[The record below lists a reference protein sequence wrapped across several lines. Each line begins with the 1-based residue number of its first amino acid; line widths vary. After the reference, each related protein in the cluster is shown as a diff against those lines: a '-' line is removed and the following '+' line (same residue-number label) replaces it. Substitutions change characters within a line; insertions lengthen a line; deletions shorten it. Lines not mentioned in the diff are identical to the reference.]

1 MKLCGVCLSFRTGT
15 YGSGMPYSK
24 HSSKQLPAGGC
35 HAHSGEQSLR
45 SMAPLKVFENLLP
58 GFSSLMANDVLLLQN
73 VIAVTVT
80 GYDKVG
86 LNLQAF

>member
-1 MKLCGVCLSFRTGT
+1 
-15 YGSGMPYSK
+15 
-24 HSSKQLPAGGC
+24 
-35 HAHSGEQSLR
+35 
-45 SMAPLKVFENLLP
+45 MAPLKVFENLLP

-73 VIAVTVT
+73 LIAVTVT

>member
-1 MKLCGVCLSFRTGT
+1 M
-15 YGSGMPYSK
+15 
-24 HSSKQLPAGGC
+24 
-35 HAHSGEQSLR
+35 
-45 SMAPLKVFENLLP
+45 FENLLP

-73 VIAVTVT
+73 LIAVT